1 MLRNRML
8 SFLLV
13 LLVMLMIV
21 YNIQVVRMARFDSQ
35 LRELQ
40 RIQTAIIEENKRIM
54 AARELI
60 RDPQVIR
67 EIAERELGYQLLD
80 LDNTIY
86 LEVGQ

>member
-1 MLRNRML
+1 
-8 SFLLV
+8 
-13 LLVMLMIV
+13 
-21 YNIQVVRMARFDSQ
+21 MARFDSQ